1 MTNSNLQ
8 LSDMN
13 FDFYKMIN
21 LWPELEM
28 LSVVKNSL
36 CKILRLLYK
45 GRTIVRAVPSNF
57 LEDDV
62 KNFVSEH

>member
-1 MTNSNLQ
+1 
-8 LSDMN
+8 MN

-62 KNFVSEH
+62 GEA